1 MTATTSPRRAGGR
14 PRVDVDPARVR
25 ELLAQGVSVREI
37 ARRLRRGYGTIQ
49 RAVQALGK
57 ASEVIQNPGTEG
69 L

>member
-1 MTATTSPRRAGGR
+1 MTATTSPRGAGGR

-37 ARRLRRGYGTIQ
+37 ARRLRRGYGTIH
-49 RAVQALGK
+49 RAVQALDRQSG
-57 ASEVIQNPGTEG
+57 VIQNRSLEG